1 MAYYW
6 KWKWSR
12 PVVSDSLRPRGLQ
25 PTRLLHP
32 WDSPGKNTG
41 VGCHFLLQCLK
52 VNSES
57 EVAQSC
63 PTPHDPMDCS
73 PPGPMG
79 FPRQEYWS
87 RLLFPSLTR
96 TLNYIPYVQETKV
109 KTEHVN
115 WWHGKHKKE
124 QSQISRNKCYH
135 AWKTDLIELI
145 ADYTLEKKKLVNL
158 KIEQ

>member
-1 MAYYW
+1 MI
-6 KWKWSR
+6 KMIELVDKDIVVWSLSC
-12 PVVSDSLRPRGLQ
+12 VWLFL
-25 PTRLLHP
+25 TP
-32 WDSPGKNTG
+32 WI
-41 VGCHFLLQCLK
+41 
-52 VNSES
+52 
-57 EVAQSC
+57 VARQIPLS
-63 PTPHDPMDCS
+63 
-73 PPGPMG
+73 MG

-87 RLLFPSLTR
+87 RLLFPSLKR

-109 KTEHVN
+109 KTEHIN

-124 QSQISRNKCYH
+124 QSQISRKKCYH